1 MAQAGIPLRGT
12 GETEPGHRKS
22 YIVDGLERHARHL
35 LKAEHIE
42 TAKKLFFLN
51 DPPGDA
57 SPLICGCYQILR
69 NIHCLR
75 QAIALNDVRS
85 AAYHAFYIGRE
96 RQRIIATR
104 GKVSEKMQRSDQVMA
119 GALSK
124 QWPLAK
130 LSKLHSTAQPLLD
143 RGMRKRSLAR
153 LLAPKFSCSE
163 NTIRRY
169 LDNLL
174 TS

>member
-1 MAQAGIPLRGT
+1 MAEKWRKLESLFAELAKQNPGI
-12 GETEPGHRKS
+12 ET
-22 YIVDGLERHARHL
+22 IVDGLERHARHL

-104 GKVSEKMQRSDQVMA
+104 ERS
-119 GALSK
+119 
-124 QWPLAK
+124 PRRC
-130 LSKLHSTAQPLLD
+130 
-143 RGMRKRSLAR
+143 RGR
-153 LLAPKFSCSE
+153 
-163 NTIRRY
+163 IR
-169 LDNLL
+169 
-174 TS
+174 